1 MPYSNSTESECNCI
15 MVDIMRNIQDSVCVH
30 SIAQGAHCML
40 CRCVIHLAWCRLWL
54 HNSTHCCLC
63 LQDQH
68 QYNVSHIRQSADF
81 DSFVQHKWQLAKQK
95 NKKRTRSSKSVGV
108 WCMPNGKHMAC
119 CFFMGGKQQGKA
131 SLGRYSQ
138 KRKLQ
143 EYTTKLASMRFTGVC
158 LSSGKFEDMCMGDV
172 AQTYENLPGQI

>member
-95 NKKRTRSSKSVGV
+95 NKKRTRSSKYEKQEFFIHRIVANALSGMHIQPQCECYLHKYHLLGQRLNNSAVSIPCSSQV
-108 WCMPNGKHMAC
+108 SM
-119 CFFMGGKQQGKA
+119 CFA
-131 SLGRYSQ
+131 
-138 KRKLQ
+138 
-143 EYTTKLASMRFTGVC
+143 
-158 LSSGKFEDMCMGDV
+158 
-172 AQTYENLPGQI
+172 